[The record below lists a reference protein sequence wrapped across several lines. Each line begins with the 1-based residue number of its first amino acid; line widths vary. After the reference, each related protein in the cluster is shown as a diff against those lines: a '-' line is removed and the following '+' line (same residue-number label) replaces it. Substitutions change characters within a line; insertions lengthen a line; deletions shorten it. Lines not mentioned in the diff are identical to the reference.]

1 MKSLVAIIS
10 CAVIMALMGCHGP
23 AKAIND
29 PNMQVILIGTNK
41 LPSQFVG
48 KWAADREGWEINI
61 EKDGRISSIIH
72 TIGRAPMKNGHT
84 TTVDLVDNGKGTIRA
99 GKWIVQYNEKT
110 KELVVEINIE
120 KFQFVKGQQVVQG
133 SSQDFFIG
141 SLSKDNQH
149 WVAAWTSFPKYYVTT
164 EGYNDY
170 QLPSDEGSEDQGFID
185 FVKK

>member
-1 MKSLVAIIS
+1 
-10 CAVIMALMGCHGP
+10 
-23 AKAIND
+23 
-29 PNMQVILIGTNK
+29 
-41 LPSQFVG
+41 
-48 KWAADREGWEINI
+48 
-61 EKDGRISSIIH
+61 
-72 TIGRAPMKNGHT
+72 
-84 TTVDLVDNGKGTIRA
+84 LVDNGKGTIRA

-110 KELVVEINIE
+110 KELVVEINLE

-149 WVAAWTSFPKYYVTT
+149 WTAAWTSFPKYYVTT

-170 QLPSDEGSEDQGFID
+170 QLPSDEGSEDQGLLD